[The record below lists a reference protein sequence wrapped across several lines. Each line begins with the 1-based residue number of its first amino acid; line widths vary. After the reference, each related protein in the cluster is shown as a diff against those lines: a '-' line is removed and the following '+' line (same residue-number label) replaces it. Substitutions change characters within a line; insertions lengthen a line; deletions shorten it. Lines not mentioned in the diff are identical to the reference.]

1 MELLVALVI
10 LAGLTFLAVVGSKSG
25 QRSSRE
31 QQTPPRPVLR
41 KPAPP
46 RPGTYPGPQTA
57 RTLKGKCWVID
68 GDTIVIDKVH
78 IRIAGIDA
86 PEMNHPW
93 GRKSKSAMIQLCKG
107 QIITAELQPD
117 STYDRAVGVCSL
129 PDGRD
134 LAAELVKMGLA
145 IDWPKF
151 SGGRYKHLEPP
162 GIRKKLWRADAKQKG
177 RYDARRHG

>member
-1 MELLVALVI
+1 MEVIAVLAL
-10 LAGLTFLAVVGSKSG
+10 LAVFAFAARSKKTRRGASPG
-25 QRSSRE
+25 
-31 QQTPPRPVLR
+31 PRPQSGPLVNR

-46 RPGTYPGPQTA
+46 RPGDYKEPQTA
-57 RTLKGKCWVID
+57 RKLKGKCWVID
-68 GDTIVIDKVH
+68 GDTIVIERVH

-86 PEMNHPW
+86 PELNHPW
-93 GRKSKSAMIQLCKG
+93 GRNSKSALIKLCKG
-107 QIITAELQPD
+107 QVITAELHPE
-117 STYDRAVGVCSL
+117 STYDRAVGTCLL
-129 PDGRD
+129 PDGQD

-151 SGGRYKHLEPP
+151 SGGKYSHLEPA